1 MKKHDILFQA
11 QEEAFIQAL
20 EEEMARETPDPNAIR
35 AILDQLDRQTGGAA
49 FDPDAGWRE
58 LQTRRPAKRRRL
70 GRYPVVLAAVLVCL
84 AVAGTALAVNLGLHE
99 KLAAYFHLQSGES
112 ALLESAIE
120 NPVTTVSDQGISV
133 TIRQTLANSSGLYVL
148 YEVTTPESIALD
160 PEKNWHMEGFLDL
173 SSLPLQ
179 APLGSSI
186 FGNDI
191 VEVTPHKITAVAY
204 AYTPVGTMSSGTVH
218 LRLTR
223 LGYWEFSS
231 SPQFIPI
238 AEGTWHL
245 TWHLT
250 HIDPSITVT
259 PPALPLPDGSGNIE
273 SISLSP
279 FSCVVISTGAPAS
292 DWPVSLVLQ
301 NGSTLP
307 LDASNGQYTTGR
319 LSASGQENPQYYSY
333 FQFHP
338 LISPSDITA
347 LVIGLNYSHYIT
359 SLRLEQAARLST
371 DTDDTALSIG
381 YQVGYSAPNYFSRAF
396 KKFYGI
402 SPSRYREQNRVP
414 TV

>member
-148 YEVTTPESIALD
+148 YEVTTPESIVLD

-186 FGNDI
+186 FRNDI

-223 LGYWEFSS
+223 LGYWEVSS

-250 HIDPSITVT
+250 HIDPGITVT
-259 PPALPLPDGSGNIE
+259 PPALPLPDGSGNFPIPLLLRGHQHRCAGLRLAGLPGSSKWKHFAPGCLQRSVHHRQAIRQRPGE
-273 SISLSP
+273 SAIL
-279 FSCVVISTGAPAS
+279 
-292 DWPVSLVLQ
+292 LVL
-301 NGSTLP
+301 SVPPSDLP
-307 LDASNGQYTTGR
+307 L
-319 LSASGQENPQYYSY
+319 
-333 FQFHP
+333 
-338 LISPSDITA
+338 
-347 LVIGLNYSHYIT
+347 
-359 SLRLEQAARLST
+359 
-371 DTDDTALSIG
+371 
-381 YQVGYSAPNYFSRAF
+381 
-396 KKFYGI
+396 
-402 SPSRYREQNRVP
+402 
-414 TV
+414 

>member
-218 LRLTR
+218 LLLRGHQHR
-223 LGYWEFSS
+223 C
-231 SPQFIPI
+231 
-238 AEGTWHL
+238 A
-245 TWHLT
+245 
-250 HIDPSITVT
+250 
-259 PPALPLPDGSGNIE
+259 
-273 SISLSP
+273 
-279 FSCVVISTGAPAS
+279 
-292 DWPVSLVLQ
+292 
-301 NGSTLP
+301 
-307 LDASNGQYTTGR
+307 
-319 LSASGQENPQYYSY
+319 
-333 FQFHP
+333 
-338 LISPSDITA
+338 
-347 LVIGLNYSHYIT
+347 GL
-359 SLRLEQAARLST
+359 
-371 DTDDTALSIG
+371 
-381 YQVGYSAPNYFSRAF
+381 
-396 KKFYGI
+396 
-402 SPSRYREQNRVP
+402 
-414 TV
+414 

>member
-259 PPALPLPDGSGNIE
+259 PPA
-273 SISLSP
+273 SLA
-279 FSCVVISTGAPAS
+279 G
-292 DWPVSLVLQ
+292 WERQ
-301 NGSTLP
+301 
-307 LDASNGQYTTGR
+307 
-319 LSASGQENPQYYSY
+319 
-333 FQFHP
+333 H
-338 LISPSDITA
+338 
-347 LVIGLNYSHYIT
+347 
-359 SLRLEQAARLST
+359 
-371 DTDDTALSIG
+371 
-381 YQVGYSAPNYFSRAF
+381 
-396 KKFYGI
+396 
-402 SPSRYREQNRVP
+402 
-414 TV
+414 

>member
-20 EEEMARETPDPNAIR
+20 EEEMARRPRTQTPSGPFWTSWTGKRAGQPLTPTQAGVSSRPAGRPN
-35 AILDQLDRQTGGAA
+35 G
-49 FDPDAGWRE
+49 AGWAA
-58 LQTRRPAKRRRL
+58 TPWF
-70 GRYPVVLAAVLVCL
+70 AAVLVCL

-148 YEVTTPESIALD
+148 YEVTTPESIVLD

-223 LGYWEFSS
+223 LGYWEVSS

-245 TWHLT
+245 DL
-250 HIDPSITVT
+250 
-259 PPALPLPDGSGNIE
+259 
-273 SISLSP
+273 
-279 FSCVVISTGAPAS
+279 AS
-292 DWPVSLVLQ
+292 D
-301 NGSTLP
+301 
-307 LDASNGQYTTGR
+307 
-319 LSASGQENPQYYSY
+319 SY
-333 FQFHP
+333 
-338 LISPSDITA
+338 
-347 LVIGLNYSHYIT
+347 
-359 SLRLEQAARLST
+359 
-371 DTDDTALSIG
+371 
-381 YQVGYSAPNYFSRAF
+381 
-396 KKFYGI
+396 
-402 SPSRYREQNRVP
+402 
-414 TV
+414 

>member
-1 MKKHDILFQA
+1 MKKHDILFQS
-11 QEEAFIQAL
+11 QEETFIQAL
-20 EEEMARETPDPNAIR
+20 EEEMARETPDPDAIR

-49 FDPDAGWRE
+49 FDPEAGWRE

-148 YEVTTPESIALD
+148 YEVTTPESIVLD

-223 LGYWEFSS
+223 LGYWEVSS

-250 HIDPSITVT
+250 HIDPGITVT

-338 LISPSDITA
+338 DITA
-347 LVIGLNYSHYIT
+347 LVIGGT
-359 SLRLEQAARLST
+359 RVSLGAS
-371 DTDDTALSIG
+371 
-381 YQVGYSAPNYFSRAF
+381 
-396 KKFYGI
+396 
-402 SPSRYREQNRVP
+402 
-414 TV
+414 

>member
-259 PPALPLPDGSGNIE
+259 PPALPMPDGSGNIE

-347 LVIGLNYSHYIT
+347 LVIGGT
-359 SLRLEQAARLST
+359 RVSLGAS
-371 DTDDTALSIG
+371 
-381 YQVGYSAPNYFSRAF
+381 
-396 KKFYGI
+396 
-402 SPSRYREQNRVP
+402 
-414 TV
+414 

>member
-1 MKKHDILFQA
+1 MKKHDILFQS
-11 QEEAFIQAL
+11 QEETFIQAL
-20 EEEMARETPDPNAIR
+20 EEEMARETPDPDAIR

-49 FDPDAGWRE
+49 FDPEAGWRE

-148 YEVTTPESIALD
+148 YEVTTPESIVLD

-223 LGYWEFSS
+223 LGYWEVSS

-250 HIDPSITVT
+250 HIDPGITVT

-279 FSCVVISTGAPAS
+279 FSCVVISTGA
-292 DWPVSLVLQ
+292 PVSLVLQ

-347 LVIGLNYSHYIT
+347 LVIGGT
-359 SLRLEQAARLST
+359 RVSLGAS
-371 DTDDTALSIG
+371 
-381 YQVGYSAPNYFSRAF
+381 
-396 KKFYGI
+396 
-402 SPSRYREQNRVP
+402 
-414 TV
+414 

>member
-1 MKKHDILFQA
+1 MSS
-11 QEEAFIQAL
+11 
-20 EEEMARETPDPNAIR
+20 R
-35 AILDQLDRQTGGAA
+35 A
-49 FDPDAGWRE
+49 
-58 LQTRRPAKRRRL
+58 RRPAKRRRL

-148 YEVTTPESIALD
+148 YEVTTPESIVLD

-223 LGYWEFSS
+223 LGYWEVSS

-250 HIDPSITVT
+250 HIDPGITVT

-347 LVIGLNYSHYIT
+347 LVIGGT
-359 SLRLEQAARLST
+359 RVSLGAS
-371 DTDDTALSIG
+371 
-381 YQVGYSAPNYFSRAF
+381 
-396 KKFYGI
+396 
-402 SPSRYREQNRVP
+402 
-414 TV
+414 